1 MSDRSYLGIDHNG
14 HNEWIVVLVREGEIG
29 FLQKFKNTSAD
40 LAALVRFI
48 GEHCSRPKI
57 CINPTSRT
65 VLKLLKLIG
74 GIPDVEVVLMSAAG
88 LKMHRAWMPPAN
100 TLTSTRDETGQ
111 QYCEVLKVISCIFPR
126 NTGR

>member
-57 CINPTSRT
+57 CINPTSRA

-88 LKMHRAWMPPAN
+88 LKMHRAWLKPAN
-100 TLTSTRDETGQ
+100 ETPTDHGD
-111 QYCEVLKVISCIFPR
+111 
-126 NTGR
+126 TGEAVMLARCAAHMI

>member
-40 LAALVRFI
+40 LVALVRFI

-65 VLKLLKLIG
+65 VLKLLKLIS

-88 LKMHRAWMPPAN
+88 FKLHRTWLAQSN
-100 TLTSTRDETGQ
+100 ETLSYKGDIGDAITLARCSARM
-111 QYCEVLKVISCIFPR
+111 I
-126 NTGR
+126 